1 MDRHADTQTD
11 MHIHIFLH
19 KKVQTGSFGFPI
31 NVSYESICPLWGK
44 SNLKQERLKK

>member
-19 KKVQTGSFGFPI
+19 KTVGTNRLTAFPI
-31 NVSYESICPLWGK
+31 TVSCESICPL
-44 SNLKQERLKK
+44 